1 MWVQPRAPRPAQPPR
16 VMPSQW
22 QRDSFSSAAQSAP
35 VGAKA
40 QDPRAER
47 QGEQH
52 KRRFPSRSTPGSRQ
66 WKATGTAQ
74 LRTSS
79 VPDDARDK
87 RVKRGYTDL
96 QTRSPVRA
104 PTAACAHGSSV
115 HLSAAASIAATSLK
129 MPCRRQEKQSKQAK
143 VLQSKARKTTSARPP
158 IPVSETANSCAS
170 HMYGFNGNMSS
181 ANYLISQ
188 LMYANGLCVY
198 LYGFNV

>member
-1 MWVQPRAPRPAQPPR
+1 MSAQPRAPRPAQPPR

-74 LRTSS
+74 LRKSS

-115 HLSAAASIAATSLK
+115 STDQHALTSGSAAQPL
-129 MPCRRQEKQSKQAK
+129 C
-143 VLQSKARKTTSARPP
+143 ARDGAIDTISRD
-158 IPVSETANSCAS
+158 N
-170 HMYGFNGNMSS
+170 NG
-181 ANYLISQ
+181 
-188 LMYANGLCVY
+188 
-198 LYGFNV
+198 